1 MKRTIL
7 LLVAA
12 VAVSMG
18 VDALADLTQDRPDRV
33 LPGTRS
39 EIILQVQSHD
49 RGGSALLS
57 AQGLWGACQGTVRH
71 RLAEPGVTEVADG
84 RFRLVTELGMKLVRI
99 PMRDGQVPSAGEVE
113 SFLDAARES
122 GGTVFVHCG
131 AGVGRTGAMVGAYLV
146 NQGELSSSAALR
158 RNLAVG
164 PPSLE
169 QIAFVAKMGNGL
181 PEKPGAVVTAVSR
194 VLDAPRRMWSRL
206 G

>member
-84 RFRLVTELGMKLVRI
+84 RFRLVTEPALGEHSWRRLQGCLE
-99 PMRDGQVPSAGEVE
+99 DTT
-113 SFLDAARES
+113 LDKVKA
-122 GGTVFVHCG
+122 H
-131 AGVGRTGAMVGAYLV
+131 
-146 NQGELSSSAALR
+146 
-158 RNLAVG
+158 
-164 PPSLE
+164 
-169 QIAFVAKMGNGL
+169 
-181 PEKPGAVVTAVSR
+181 VVTKR
-194 VLDAPRRMWSRL
+194 DIAPEMP
-206 G
+206 